1 MSKSKIPQ
9 TPEQGIKAQEQQ
21 LTDSQL
27 KAQFFEAVVNVL
39 ETDYGV
45 RLKKSTK
52 RSYQAKSDKDLNG
65 YQGLCFYWYHTSSLL

>member
-1 MSKSKIPQ
+1 MYKSKIPQ

-21 LTDSQL
+21 LADSQL

-45 RLKKSTK
+45 RLTKNHKEKLSSKK
-52 RSYQAKSDKDLNG
+52 R
-65 YQGLCFYWYHTSSLL
+65 